1 MVIWDKWYN
10 IPMKINLLDKNK
22 RKIVYDILNIFY
34 DHSDIEFVG
43 EGDID
48 ILDDEIFFQGR
59 SYHYEDNYQLK
70 STLYNILVNETGY
83 ESPWGMLTG
92 SKPSKLLQKYRAD
105 ELKEKYFISD
115 DKLALL
121 IDVKNEQDKLSF
133 DENNYNL
140 YINIPFC
147 PTRCSYCSYPTLIGA
162 HHDRASYID
171 TLCQELDM
179 IALPRHL
186 ASIYIGGGTPSYLS
200 HKDLERLLAKVKE
213 RFSSFEY
220 IFEAGREDTLDYE
233 KLELLKDYG
242 VTGISLN
249 PQTFNESVVRSVG
262 RSYDFDHFLK
272 MYEKSLDLG
281 FVINMDFIV
290 GLVGEDAKS
299 FAKNFQILEKLG
311 PDNITFHALASKV
324 GSKYRENNKMG
335 SVKDALIISEAI
347 KHFTEKNSYKPY
359 YLYRQKNIISNLEN
373 VGYQKNNTAQHYNI
387 AINEELE
394 NIVGLGMN
402 ANSKLMDGEK
412 YRNPRNLR
420 DYLDNIDRIV
430 EEKNLIIRDYKNTR
444 KI

>member
-1 MVIWDKWYN
+1 
-10 IPMKINLLDKNK
+10 MKINLLDKNK

-34 DHSDIEFVG
+34 DHCDIEFVE

-48 ILDDEIFFQGR
+48 IFDDEIVFKDR

-70 STLYNILVNETGY
+70 STLYNMLVKERGY

-115 DKLALL
+115 EKLDLL

-147 PTRCSYCSYPTLIGA
+147 PSRCSYCSYPTLIGPN
-162 HHDRASYID
+162 HDRSAYID
-171 TLCQELDM
+171 ALCYEIDNIDKTGDLV
-179 IALPRHL
+179 
-186 ASIYIGGGTPSYLS
+186 SIYVGGGTPSDLS
-200 HKDLERLLAKVKE
+200 HYNLERLLDKINE
-213 RFSSFEY
+213 HFFSFEY
-220 IFEAGREDTLDYE
+220 IFEAGREDTLDDK
-233 KLELLKDYG
+233 KLKLLSNYG

-249 PQTFNESVVRSVG
+249 PQTFNKRVIKSVG
-262 RSYDFDHFLK
+262 RAYDFNHFLK
-272 MYEKSLDLG
+272 IYKVARELG
-281 FVINMDFIV
+281 FVINMDFII
-290 GLVGEDAKS
+290 GLVGEKAET
-299 FAKNFQILEKLG
+299 FAKNFEILEKLQ

-335 SVKDALIISEAI
+335 SIKDALIISDAI
-347 KHFTEKNSYKPY
+347 KKFTENNSYKPY

-387 AINEELE
+387 AINEKLE

-402 ANSKLMDGEK
+402 ANSKLMSGEK

-444 KI
+444 KIWL

>member
-1 MVIWDKWYN
+1 
-10 IPMKINLLDKNK
+10 MKVNLLDKNK

-34 DHSDIEFVG
+34 DHSDIEFVE

-48 ILDDEIFFQGR
+48 IFDDEIVFEDR

-70 STLYNILVNETGY
+70 STLYNILVKETGY
-83 ESPWGMLTG
+83 ESLWGMLTG

-115 DKLALL
+115 DKLSLL
-121 IDVKNEQDKLSF
+121 VDVKDEQDKLSF
-133 DENNYNL
+133 DKNSFNL

-147 PTRCSYCSYPTLIGA
+147 PTRCSYCSYPTLVGP
-162 HHDRASYID
+162 HHDRASYVDI
-171 TLCQELDM
+171 LCQEIDM
-179 IALPRHL
+179 IALPKDL
-186 ASIYIGGGTPSYLS
+186 SSIYIGGGTPSYLY
-200 HKDLERLLAKVKE
+200 HKDLERLLAKVND

-220 IFEAGREDTLDYE
+220 IFEAGREDTLDEE
-233 KLELLKDYG
+233 KLKLLKDYG

-249 PQTFNESVVRSVG
+249 PQTFNERVIKSVG
-262 RSYDFDHFLK
+262 RSYDMDHFLRI
-272 MYEKSLDLG
+272 YEKTKEWE
-281 FVINMDFIV
+281 FIINMDFIV
-290 GLVGEDAKS
+290 GLVGEDANS
-299 FAKNFQILEKLG
+299 FAKNFEILEKLG

-335 SVKDALIISEAI
+335 SIKDALIISKAI
-347 KHFTEKNSYKPY
+347 KDFTEKNSYKPY

-402 ANSKLMDGEK
+402 ANSKLMSGEK

-420 DYLDNIDRIV
+420 DYLDNITRVI
-430 EEKNLIIRDYKNTR
+430 EEKNRIIKTS
-444 KI
+444 

>member
-1 MVIWDKWYN
+1 
-10 IPMKINLLDKNK
+10 MKINLFDENK

-34 DHSDIEFVG
+34 DDSEIEFG
-43 EGDID
+43 EDGDIK
-48 ILDDEIFFQGR
+48 ILEDKIIFKDS
-59 SYHYEDNYQLK
+59 SYAYDDNYDLK
-70 STLYNILVNETGY
+70 AILYSILVKETGY

-92 SKPSKLLQKYRAD
+92 SKPSKLLQKYSPD

-115 DKLALL
+115 DKLGLL
-121 IDVKNEQDKLSF
+121 MDVKNEQDKLSF

-147 PTRCSYCSYPTLIGA
+147 PTRCSYCSYPTLVGA

-171 TLCQELDM
+171 VLCQELDM
-179 IALPRHL
+179 IALPKDL

-200 HKDLERLLAKVKE
+200 HKDLERLLAKVKD

-220 IFEAGREDTLDYE
+220 IFEAGREDTLDEE

-242 VTGISLN
+242 VTGIYLN
-249 PQTFNESVVRSVG
+249 PQTFNERVVRSVG

-272 MYEKSLDLG
+272 MYEKALDLG

-290 GLVGEDAKS
+290 GLVGEDAES

-373 VGYQKNNTAQHYNI
+373 VGYQKNDKAQHYNI

-402 ANSKLMDGEK
+402 ANSKLTNGVK

-420 DYLDNIDRIV
+420 DYLDNITKVI
-430 EEKNLIIRDYKNTR
+430 EEKNSILKTS
-444 KI
+444 

>member
-1 MVIWDKWYN
+1 
-10 IPMKINLLDKNK
+10 MKINLLDKNK

-34 DHSDIEFVG
+34 DHSDIEFVE

-48 ILDDEIFFQGR
+48 IFDDEIVFKDR

-70 STLYNILVNETGY
+70 STLYNMLVKERGY

-92 SKPSKLLQKYRAD
+92 SKPSKLLQKYKAD

-115 DKLALL
+115 EKLDLL

-147 PTRCSYCSYPTLIGA
+147 PSRCSYCSYPTLIGPN
-162 HHDRASYID
+162 HDRSAYID
-171 TLCQELDM
+171 ALCYEIDNIDKTGDLV
-179 IALPRHL
+179 
-186 ASIYIGGGTPSYLS
+186 SIYVGGGTPSDLS
-200 HKDLERLLAKVKE
+200 HYDLERLLDKINE
-213 RFSSFEY
+213 HFFSFEY
-220 IFEAGREDTLDYE
+220 IFEAGREDTLDDK
-233 KLELLKDYG
+233 KLKLLSNYG

-249 PQTFNESVVRSVG
+249 PQTFNKRVIKSVG
-262 RSYDFDHFLK
+262 RAYDFNHFLK
-272 MYEKSLDLG
+272 IYKVARELG
-281 FVINMDFIV
+281 FVINMDFII
-290 GLVGEDAKS
+290 GLVGENAET
-299 FAKNFQILEKLG
+299 FAKNFEILEKLQ

-335 SVKDALIISEAI
+335 SIKDAIIISKAI
-347 KHFTEKNSYKPY
+347 KDFTEKNSYKPY

-394 NIVGLGMN
+394 NIIGLGMN
-402 ANSKLMDGEK
+402 ANSKLMNGSK

-420 DYLDNIDRIV
+420 DYFANIDRIV
-430 EEKNLIIRDYKNTR
+430 EEKNLIKRNYK
-444 KI
+444 KH

>member
-1 MVIWDKWYN
+1 
-10 IPMKINLLDKNK
+10 MKINLFYENK

-34 DHSDIEFVG
+34 EASEIEFTG
-43 EGDID
+43 DGDIK
-48 ILDDEIFFQGR
+48 ILEDKIIFKDL
-59 SYHYEDNYQLK
+59 SYTYNNNYDLK
-70 STLYNILVNETGY
+70 ATLYSMLVKETGY

-92 SKPSKLLQKYRAD
+92 SKPSKLLQKYSPG

-115 DKLALL
+115 DKLGLL

-133 DENNYNL
+133 DKNNYNL

-147 PTRCSYCSYPTLIGA
+147 PTRCSYCSYPTLVGA
-162 HHDRASYID
+162 HHDRSSYID

-179 IALPRHL
+179 IALPRRL

-220 IFEAGREDTLDYE
+220 IFEAGREDTLDEE

-249 PQTFNESVVRSVG
+249 PQTFNERVVRSVG
-262 RSYDFDHFLK
+262 RSNDFDHFLR
-272 MYEKSLDLG
+272 MYEKALDLG

-373 VGYQKNNTAQHYNI
+373 VGYQKNNKAQHYNI

-402 ANSKLMDGEK
+402 ANSKLTNGVK

-420 DYLDNIDRIV
+420 DYLDNITKVI
-430 EEKNLIIRDYKNTR
+430 EEKNSILKTS
-444 KI
+444 